1 MVRAVPN
8 AQTFHRSHTAATCQL
23 AALADNSLSVVQ
35 LPPQVKTW
43 YVQYLM
49 RRQMPGVRSDQDKIP
64 FFKALMS
71 GEVSVEWTH
80 AFRRCDMFKGVKK
93 RGRSGSS
100 SSEQDKVPF
109 FKALMSGEVSATI

>member
-1 MVRAVPN
+1 V
-8 AQTFHRSHTAATCQL
+8 L
-23 AALADNSLSVVQ
+23 Q

-49 RRQMPGVRSDQDKIP
+49 RRQMPSVRSDQDKIP

-80 AFRRCDMFKGVKK
+80 AFWRYDMFKGVKK
-93 RGRSGSS
+93 RGGSSS